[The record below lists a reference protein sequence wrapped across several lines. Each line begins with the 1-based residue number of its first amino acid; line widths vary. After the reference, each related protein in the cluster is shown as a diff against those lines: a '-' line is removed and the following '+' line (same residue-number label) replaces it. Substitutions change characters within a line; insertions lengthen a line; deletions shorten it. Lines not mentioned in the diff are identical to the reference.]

1 MRTFKKQQGVATILL
16 VLLIG
21 ITVMLITASVAR
33 ALMTKK
39 QAATA
44 AHAQTNAQI
53 LGWTGVSA
61 FRQFLINKGRSDFN
75 GIRNLLSDETII
87 NDSSYDVTAKNIRVI
102 GCATVTDS
110 CKVIADISANNKSSK
125 AATTI
130 TAVYDLIIKNGTVT
144 TTSETI
150 NLGLTGHTS
159 MIGNKIEA
167 ETPDAKVNINIQGNL
182 LMSNLITKDIAEITI
197 NSTGNVVI
205 DCGVNNC
212 SNTKYNIN
220 AQGYVHLTN
229 GGNYGQIYTK
239 KEFTALTNVKVDQL
253 YALDD
258 IKISGVGTV
267 VKEVHGNKDVYM
279 DAFGTAGNIEA
290 NGNVTLMATTK
301 AQNIESNGQVKISG
315 AEAGNIKAQGKVS
328 LDTGANVKEIHTM
341 NEVSSISFSKTQ
353 SIYAKLKV
361 SLYNTTVNG
370 NVYTGEYLYMSDGDI
385 KKVNNSQ
392 GNAYAAHY
400 VQLLAG
406 ATIEGNVYAR
416 GDSTIRVGVLT
427 QREASFSSSTGKVRG
442 NIYGKLAYFWGADT
456 LGGKVYYLT
465 DSPKGAGATGKSSE
479 KVSSIPELAF
489 TIPNVNRVPSISTY
503 VTNYIDEKLNFY
515 NAVDVRVYKKDA
527 NYIFTTENKD
537 RRVFLNH
544 LKNRA
549 NGLTYMYRETKVGDN
564 LVRQQ
569 YALDAQNNE
578 IPINNTGFNIGAYQI
593 GNNRYRGALCLEAEQ
608 TRLFEYYDFLCT
620 SEIIGY
626 LPRVELRE
634 KRALNE
640 ALNDYDHAS
649 LGSIHTWYLRSSL
662 SKSQVDNAVM
672 APGVF
677 YFEGHLYISGN
688 SNDPE
693 DNAFTN
699 TFLAEK
705 DITARDLR
713 PSIYSPYNM
722 KRHERG
728 EQLIC
733 NRELKNLNRQVV
745 AVTTGTNPSTL
756 SNRYLIPTNLCKED
770 NTFAYKLDHVDYDTS
785 KTKDTV
791 TIDGQSKFKDDLGYV
806 ALMGNGDVYLAGCP
820 NIYGDVHARGFISYT
835 DAACGNKPY
844 GVHGAVNTQG
854 KYNSGNVTSDFLAGT
869 KLVVPAKGLSGSVTK
884 ENTGP
889 ATEVPMLEKAEL
901 KWARYK

>member
-1 MRTFKKQQGVATILL
+1 MRTFKKQQGMATILL

-39 QAATA
+39 QSATA

-61 FRQFLINKGRSDFN
+61 FRQFLINKGGSNFE
-75 GIRNLLSDETII
+75 GIRNLLNDETII
-87 NDSSYDVTAKNIRVI
+87 NDSNYDVTAKNIRVV
-102 GCATVTDS
+102 GCATTTDP
-110 CKVIADISANNKSSK
+110 CRVIADISSNNKSSK

-130 TAVYDLIIKNGTVT
+130 TAVYDLVLKNGTVT
-144 TTSETI
+144 TTSETV

-159 MIGNKIEA
+159 MIGNTIEA
-167 ETPDAKVNINIQGNL
+167 ESPAAKVNINIDGNL

-212 SNTKYNIN
+212 SSTKLNIN

-239 KEFTALTNVKVDQL
+239 KEFTALTNVKVDKL

-258 IKISGVGTV
+258 IKISGAGTV
-267 VKEVHGNKDVYM
+267 VKEAHGNKNVYM

-290 NGNVTLMATTK
+290 NGDVTLMATSK
-301 AQNIESNGQVKISG
+301 AQNIESNGKVKISG
-315 AEAGNIKAQGKVS
+315 AEAGNIKAQGKVT
-328 LDTGANVKEIHTM
+328 LDTGASVKEIHTM
-341 NEVSSISFSKTQ
+341 NEVSSISFSKTH

-361 SLYNTTVNG
+361 SLINTTVNG
-370 NVYTGEYLYMSDGDI
+370 NVYTGEHLYMSDGDI
-385 KKVNNSQ
+385 KKVSNAQ
-392 GNAYAAHY
+392 GNVYAAHY

-406 ATIEGNVYAR
+406 ANIEGNVYAR
-416 GDSTIRVGVLT
+416 GESTITVGVLT

-456 LGGKVYYLT
+456 VDGKVYYLT
-465 DSPKGAGATGKSSE
+465 DSPKGAGATGKKSE
-479 KVSSIPELAF
+479 KVNSIPELAF
-489 TIPNVNRVPSISTY
+489 TIPNVNRVPSITTY
-503 VTNYIDEKLNFY
+503 VSNYIDGKLDFY
-515 NAVDVRVYKKDA
+515 NAVDVRVYKKEA
-527 NYIFTTENKD
+527 NYIFIPENKD

-544 LKNRA
+544 LKNRS
-549 NGLTYMYRETKVGDN
+549 NGLTYMYRETQTGGT
-564 LVRQQ
+564 LVREQ
-569 YALDAQNNE
+569 YALDSNNRE
-578 IPINNTGFNIGAYQI
+578 IHINNTGFNLGAYTI
-593 GNNRYRGALCLEAEQ
+593 GNSRYRGAICLDAEQ
-608 TRLFEYYDFLCT
+608 TRLFEYYDFMCT

-626 LPRVELRE
+626 LPRVELIE

-649 LGSIHTWYLRSSL
+649 GASIHTWYLRSSL
-662 SKSQVDNAVM
+662 SKSQFDNAVM

-688 SNDPE
+688 SDHPE

-722 KRHERG
+722 KRFERG

-733 NRELKNLNRQVV
+733 NRELKNLENHALTQPTKP
-745 AVTTGTNPSTL
+745 ATL

-770 NTFAYKLDHVDYDTS
+770 NSFAYKLDHVDYDTS
-785 KTKDTV
+785 KAKDTV
-791 TIDGQSKFKDDLGYV
+791 TIDGKQKFKDDLGYV
-806 ALMGNGDVYLAGCP
+806 ALMGNGDIYLAGCP
-820 NIYGDVHARGFISYT
+820 NIYGDVHARGFISYVG
-835 DAACGNKPY
+835 AACGTKPY
-844 GVHGAVNTQG
+844 GIHGAVNTQA
-854 KYNSGNVTSDFLAGT
+854 KYNGGNLTTDFLAGT
-869 KLVVPAKGLSGSVTK
+869 KIVIPKKGLSGSITT
-884 ENTGP
+884 EATGP
-889 ATEVPMLEKAEL
+889 AINVPMLESTTL